1 MACYEITHE
10 RKILIVSIE
19 TFENAARRA
28 GAEKDARQSSRA
40 FGKLGFPAEEYLLV
54 GSVTYDG
61 KFSFHLRPTEAR
73 IPLRS

>member
-19 TFENAARRA
+19 TFENAFPRA
-28 GAEKDARQSSRA
+28 GAEKDAKQISRA
-40 FGKLGFPAEEYLLV
+40 FRKMGFPDPEESSLV

-61 KFSFHLRPTEAR
+61 NFSFG
-73 IPLRS
+73 II